1 MKNKDR
7 NLFLRIFDIRM
18 FLYDFGRVTAS
29 LFIWLWARTKRIFI
43 NDKKPRGFARGRY
56 IIATNH
62 VSSSDHFVIATAVP
76 SRRICF
82 VSTDNLTNGK
92 YGWFFK
98 AIGTIGINKN
108 KPTMKVFRQV
118 QDTLNRGHVVCMFPE
133 GTLNQDEEMKEFKG
147 GIAMMSA
154 ISKADILPIYQVRRN
169 KGQRKIVVIG
179 EKLKYQDLFKFN
191 KPTKEEINRVSELLM
206 QKEKELEIKYRLR

>member
-1 MKNKDR
+1 
-7 NLFLRIFDIRM
+7 M

-43 NDKKPRGFARGRY
+43 NDKKPKGFARGRY

-62 VSSSDHFVIATAVP
+62 VSNSDHFVIATTVP

-108 KPTMKVFRQV
+108 KPSMKAFRQV

-154 ISKADILPIYQVRRN
+154 ISEADILPVYQVRRN
-169 KGQRKIVVIG
+169 KGQRKIVVVG
-179 EKLKYQDLFKFN
+179 EKLKYQDLFKSN

-206 QKEKELEIKYRLR
+206 QKEKELEIKYKELIS